1 MSNEPKI
8 LVVDD
13 EETVAKS
20 LQMLLDFDYDVKMF
34 THHNCGIDSINWL
47 KDGNKIDYAILDVLI
62 NGVSGIDIAEEIIKD
77 MGNIP
82 IIFITGCANGSPQ
95 FLRSKDFADKHDNV
109 KFCTKPYD
117 ENGEKYSDIIRND
130 LKENFE

>member
-20 LQMLLDFDYDVKMF
+20 LEMLLNYDYDVKMF
-34 THHNCGIDSINWL
+34 TRHSCGVDSINWL
-47 KDGNKIDYAILDVLI
+47 KEDNKIDYAILDILI
-62 NGVSGIDIAEEIIKD
+62 NGVSGIDIAEEIMKD
-77 MGNIP
+77 LGNIP
-82 IIFITGCANGSPQ
+82 IMFITGCAPGSPQ
-95 FLRSKDFADKHDNV
+95 YLNSRNFANEHDNI

-117 ENGEKYSDIIRND
+117 ENGEKYLDIIRND
-130 LKENFE
+130 LKENFD